1 MNIDLKAQTQSL
13 LNTNHGQDLGTSSNQ
28 PASSSGLPAFGQLLS
43 SQVRVFQEQDAKN
56 TVNTAQLLSPKIEQA
71 SKIEA
76 KEEARQ
82 LNHAGQA
89 TRISDWIDPG
99 KLAYGAGTQALA
111 NSQNHALNSRTE
123 LAYAKLAEMQAQAN
137 NMRSLSKGASLTS
150 SGVDGRVEFS
160 ILNARQLNASI
171 AFGKA
176 GALGDANKDTISPK
190 SIPNN
195 DSEAIT
201 TLGVSMSEQPGN
213 RQHSQ
218 GGDAQSN
225 ADESIQTRTNSLQG
239 QIHASFGSLQWSE
252 EISQKLVFMISANM
266 HCAVLNLNPEN
277 LGPLKILISV
287 QDQMV
292 NSTFVSN
299 SADVRQGLQDG
310 MENLRASMEKSGLVL
325 GQVDIRSAKSFQES
339 QDQIL
344 VSLKSE
350 QADEL
355 AQLIS
360 DYDNQNRGLS
370 PDGTVNVFV

>member
-150 SGVDGRVEFS
+150 SGVDDRVEFS

>member
-13 LNTNHGQDLGTSSNQ
+13 LNTNHGQELGTSSNQ
-28 PASSSGLPAFGQLLS
+28 PASSSGLPVFGQLLS

-89 TRISDWIDPG
+89 TRNSDWIDPG
-99 KLAYGAGTQALA
+99 KSAYGASAQALA
-111 NSQNHALNSRTE
+111 NSQNQVLNSRAE

-137 NMRSLSKGASLTS
+137 NMRSLSKGTSLIS
-150 SGVDGRVEFS
+150 SGVDERFEFS

-176 GALGDANKDTISPK
+176 GTLGDANKDANSLK

-195 DSEAIT
+195 DSEAT
-201 TLGVSMSEQPGN
+201 TALGVSMSEQLGN
-213 RQHSQ
+213 RQHGQ
-218 GGDAQSN
+218 GGDAQSG
-225 ADESIQTRTNSLQG
+225 ADESIKMRTNSLQG

-287 QDQMV
+287 QDQLV

-299 SADVRQGLQDG
+299 SADVRQGLHDG
-310 MENLRASMEKSGLVL
+310 METLRASMEKSGLVL
-325 GQVDIRSAKSFQES
+325 GQVDIRSAKTFHES

-344 VSLKSE
+344 ASLKSE

-360 DYDNQNRGLS
+360 DSDNQNRAPS
-370 PDGTVNVFV
+370 PDGIVNVFV

>member
-13 LNTNHGQDLGTSSNQ
+13 LNTNHGQDFGTSSNQ
-28 PASSSGLPAFGQLLS
+28 PALSSGLPVFGQLLS

-76 KEEARQ
+76 KEQARQ
-82 LNHAGQA
+82 LNHAGQV

-99 KLAYGAGTQALA
+99 KLAYGASTQALA
-111 NSQNHALNSRTE
+111 NSQNQALNSRTE
-123 LAYAKLAEMQAQAN
+123 LAYAKLAEMQAQVN

-150 SGVDGRVEFS
+150 PGVDDQVEFS

-176 GALGDANKDTISPK
+176 GALGDANKDTNSPK
-190 SIPNN
+190 SIPKN

-201 TLGVSMSEQPGN
+201 ALGVSMSEQPGN
-213 RQHSQ
+213 RQNSQ

-287 QDQMV
+287 QDQLV

-310 MENLRASMEKSGLVL
+310 MENLRASMEKSGLIL

-344 VSLKSE
+344 ASLKSE
-350 QADEL
+350 EADEL

-360 DYDNQNRGLS
+360 DYDNQNRTLS

>member
-28 PASSSGLPAFGQLLS
+28 PALSSGLPAFGQLLS

-71 SKIEA
+71 SKMEA
-76 KEEARQ
+76 KEQARQ

-99 KLAYGAGTQALA
+99 KLAYGASTQALA
-111 NSQNHALNSRTE
+111 NSQNQALNSRTE

-150 SGVDGRVEFS
+150 PGVDDQVEFS

-176 GALGDANKDTISPK
+176 GALGDANKDTNSPK
-190 SIPNN
+190 SIPKN

-201 TLGVSMSEQPGN
+201 ALGVSMSEQPGN
-213 RQHSQ
+213 RQNSQ

-287 QDQMV
+287 QDQLV

-310 MENLRASMEKSGLVL
+310 MENLRASMEKSGLIL

-344 VSLKSE
+344 ASLKSE
-350 QADEL
+350 EADEL

-360 DYDNQNRGLS
+360 DYDNQNRTLS

>member
-13 LNTNHGQDLGTSSNQ
+13 LNTNHGQELGTSSNQ
-28 PASSSGLPAFGQLLS
+28 PASSSGLPVFGQLLS

-89 TRISDWIDPG
+89 TRNSDWIDPG
-99 KLAYGAGTQALA
+99 KSAYGASAQALA
-111 NSQNHALNSRTE
+111 NSQNQVLNSRAE

-137 NMRSLSKGASLTS
+137 NMRSLSKGTSLIS
-150 SGVDGRVEFS
+150 SGVDERFEFS

-176 GALGDANKDTISPK
+176 GTLGDANKDANSLK

-201 TLGVSMSEQPGN
+201 ALGVSMSEQPGN
-213 RQHSQ
+213 RQHGQ
-218 GGDAQSN
+218 GGDAQSG
-225 ADESIQTRTNSLQG
+225 ADESIKMRTNSLQG

-287 QDQMV
+287 QDQLV

-299 SADVRQGLQDG
+299 SADVRQGLHDG
-310 MENLRASMEKSGLVL
+310 METLRASMEKSGLVL
-325 GQVDIRSAKSFQES
+325 GQVDIRSAKTFHES

-344 VSLKSE
+344 ASLKSE

-360 DYDNQNRGLS
+360 DSDNQNRAPS
-370 PDGTVNVFV
+370 PDGIVNVFV

>member
-13 LNTNHGQDLGTSSNQ
+13 LNTNHGQELGTSSNQ
-28 PASSSGLPAFGQLLS
+28 PASSSGLPVFGQLLS

-89 TRISDWIDPG
+89 TRNSDWIDPG
-99 KLAYGAGTQALA
+99 KSAYGASAQALA
-111 NSQNHALNSRTE
+111 NSQNQALNSRAE

-137 NMRSLSKGASLTS
+137 NMRSLSKGTSLIS
-150 SGVDGRVEFS
+150 SGVDERFEFS

-176 GALGDANKDTISPK
+176 GTLGDANKDANSLK

-201 TLGVSMSEQPGN
+201 ALGVSMSEQPGN
-213 RQHSQ
+213 RQHGQ
-218 GGDAQSN
+218 GGDAQSG
-225 ADESIQTRTNSLQG
+225 ADEPIKMRTNSLQG

-287 QDQMV
+287 QDQLV

-299 SADVRQGLQDG
+299 SADVRQGLHDG
-310 MENLRASMEKSGLVL
+310 METLRASMEKSGLVL
-325 GQVDIRSAKSFQES
+325 GQVDIRSAKTFHES

-344 VSLKSE
+344 ASLKSE

-360 DYDNQNRGLS
+360 DSDNQNRAPS
-370 PDGTVNVFV
+370 PDVIVNVFV

>member
-13 LNTNHGQDLGTSSNQ
+13 LNTNHGQELGTSSNQ
-28 PASSSGLPAFGQLLS
+28 PASSSGLPVFGQLLS

-89 TRISDWIDPG
+89 TRNSDWIDPG
-99 KLAYGAGTQALA
+99 KSAYGASAQALA
-111 NSQNHALNSRTE
+111 NSQNQVLNSRAE

-137 NMRSLSKGASLTS
+137 NMRSLSKGTSLIS
-150 SGVDGRVEFS
+150 SGVDERFEFS

-176 GALGDANKDTISPK
+176 GTLGDANKDANSLK

-201 TLGVSMSEQPGN
+201 ALGVSMSEQPGN
-213 RQHSQ
+213 RQHGQ
-218 GGDAQSN
+218 GGDAQSG
-225 ADESIQTRTNSLQG
+225 ADEPIKMRTNSLQG

-287 QDQMV
+287 QDQLV

-299 SADVRQGLQDG
+299 SADVRQGLHDG
-310 MENLRASMEKSGLVL
+310 METLRASMEKSGLVL
-325 GQVDIRSAKSFQES
+325 GQVDIRSAKTFHES

-344 VSLKSE
+344 ASLKSE

-360 DYDNQNRGLS
+360 DSDNQNRAPS
-370 PDGTVNVFV
+370 PDGIVNVFV

>member
-28 PASSSGLPAFGQLLS
+28 PALSSGLPVFGQLLS

-76 KEEARQ
+76 KEQARQ
-82 LNHAGQA
+82 LNHAGQV

-99 KLAYGAGTQALA
+99 KLAYGASTQALA
-111 NSQNHALNSRTE
+111 NSQNQALNSRTE

-150 SGVDGRVEFS
+150 PGVDDRVEFS

-176 GALGDANKDTISPK
+176 GALGDANKDINSPK
-190 SIPNN
+190 SIPKN
-195 DSEAIT
+195 DSEAVT
-201 TLGVSMSEQPGN
+201 ALGVSMSEQPGN
-213 RQHSQ
+213 RQNSQ

-225 ADESIQTRTNSLQG
+225 ADESIQTRANSLQG

-287 QDQMV
+287 QDQLV

-310 MENLRASMEKSGLVL
+310 MENLRASMEKSGLIL

-344 VSLKSE
+344 ASLKSE
-350 QADEL
+350 EADEL

-360 DYDNQNRGLS
+360 DYDNQNRTLS

>member
-28 PASSSGLPAFGQLLS
+28 PALSSGLPVFGQLLS

-76 KEEARQ
+76 KEQARQ
-82 LNHAGQA
+82 LNHAGQV

-99 KLAYGAGTQALA
+99 KLAYGASTQALA
-111 NSQNHALNSRTE
+111 NSQNQALNSRTE

-150 SGVDGRVEFS
+150 PGVDDRVEFS

-176 GALGDANKDTISPK
+176 GALGDANKDTNSPK
-190 SIPNN
+190 SIPKN

-201 TLGVSMSEQPGN
+201 ALGVSMSEQPGN
-213 RQHSQ
+213 RQNSQ

-225 ADESIQTRTNSLQG
+225 ADESIQTRANSLQG

-287 QDQMV
+287 QDQLV

-310 MENLRASMEKSGLVL
+310 MENLRASMEKSGLIL

-344 VSLKSE
+344 ASLKSE
-350 QADEL
+350 EADEL

-360 DYDNQNRGLS
+360 DYDNQNRTLS

>member
-99 KLAYGAGTQALA
+99 KLAYGASTQTLA

-123 LAYAKLAEMQAQAN
+123 LAYAKLAEMQSQAN

-150 SGVDGRVEFS
+150 SGVDDRVEFS

-299 SADVRQGLQDG
+299 SSDVRQGLQDG

>member
-28 PASSSGLPAFGQLLS
+28 PALSSGLPVFGQLLS

-76 KEEARQ
+76 KEQARQ
-82 LNHAGQA
+82 LNHAGQV

-99 KLAYGAGTQALA
+99 KLAYGASTQALA
-111 NSQNHALNSRTE
+111 NSQNQALNSRTE

-150 SGVDGRVEFS
+150 PGVDDRVEFS

-176 GALGDANKDTISPK
+176 GALGDANKDINSPK
-190 SIPNN
+190 SIPKN
-195 DSEAIT
+195 DSEAVT
-201 TLGVSMSEQPGN
+201 ALGVSMSEQPGN
-213 RQHSQ
+213 RQNSQ
-218 GGDAQSN
+218 GGDAQSD
-225 ADESIQTRTNSLQG
+225 ADESIQTRSNSLQG

-287 QDQMV
+287 QDQLV

-310 MENLRASMEKSGLVL
+310 MENLRASMEKSGLIL

-344 VSLKSE
+344 ASLKSE
-350 QADEL
+350 EADEL

-360 DYDNQNRGLS
+360 DYDNQNRTLS

>member
-13 LNTNHGQDLGTSSNQ
+13 LNTNHGQDFGTSSNQ
-28 PASSSGLPAFGQLLS
+28 PALSSGLPVFGQLLS

-76 KEEARQ
+76 KEQARQ
-82 LNHAGQA
+82 LNHAGQV

-99 KLAYGAGTQALA
+99 KLAYGASTQALA
-111 NSQNHALNSRTE
+111 NSQNQALNSRTE

-150 SGVDGRVEFS
+150 PGVDDQVEFS

-176 GALGDANKDTISPK
+176 GALGDANKDTNSPK
-190 SIPNN
+190 SIPKN

-201 TLGVSMSEQPGN
+201 ALGVSMSEQPGN
-213 RQHSQ
+213 RQNSQ

-287 QDQMV
+287 QDQLV

-310 MENLRASMEKSGLVL
+310 MENLRASMEKSGLIL

-344 VSLKSE
+344 ASLKSE
-350 QADEL
+350 EADEL

-360 DYDNQNRGLS
+360 DYDNQNRTLS

>member
-123 LAYAKLAEMQAQAN
+123 LAYAKLAEMQSQAN

-150 SGVDGRVEFS
+150 SGVDDRVEFS

>member
-13 LNTNHGQDLGTSSNQ
+13 LNTNHGQELGTSSNQ
-28 PASSSGLPAFGQLLS
+28 PASSSGLPVFGQLLS

-89 TRISDWIDPG
+89 TRNSDWIDPG
-99 KLAYGAGTQALA
+99 KSAYGASAQALA
-111 NSQNHALNSRTE
+111 NSQNQVLNSRAE

-137 NMRSLSKGASLTS
+137 NMRSLSKGTSLIS
-150 SGVDGRVEFS
+150 SGVDERFEFS

-176 GALGDANKDTISPK
+176 GTLGDANKDANSLK

-195 DSEAIT
+195 DSEAT
-201 TLGVSMSEQPGN
+201 TALGVSMSEQPGN
-213 RQHSQ
+213 RQHGQ
-218 GGDAQSN
+218 GGDAQSG
-225 ADESIQTRTNSLQG
+225 ADESIKMRTNSLQG

-287 QDQMV
+287 QDQLV

-299 SADVRQGLQDG
+299 SADVRQGLHDG
-310 MENLRASMEKSGLVL
+310 METLRASMEKSGLVL
-325 GQVDIRSAKSFQES
+325 GQVDIRSAKTFHES

-344 VSLKSE
+344 ASLKSE

-360 DYDNQNRGLS
+360 DSDNQNRAPS
-370 PDGTVNVFV
+370 PDGIVNVFV

>member
-13 LNTNHGQDLGTSSNQ
+13 LNTNHGQELGTSSNQ
-28 PASSSGLPAFGQLLS
+28 PASSSGLPVFGQLLS

-89 TRISDWIDPG
+89 TRNSDWIDPG
-99 KLAYGAGTQALA
+99 KSAYGASAQALA
-111 NSQNHALNSRTE
+111 NSQNQVLNSRAE

-137 NMRSLSKGASLTS
+137 NMRSLSKGTSLIS
-150 SGVDGRVEFS
+150 SGVDERFEFS

-176 GALGDANKDTISPK
+176 GTLGDANKDANSLK

-195 DSEAIT
+195 DSEAT
-201 TLGVSMSEQPGN
+201 TALGVSMSEQLGN
-213 RQHSQ
+213 RQHGQ
-218 GGDAQSN
+218 GGDAQSG
-225 ADESIQTRTNSLQG
+225 ADESIKMRTNSLQG

-252 EISQKLVFMISANM
+252 EISQKLVFMIGANM

-287 QDQMV
+287 QDQLV

-299 SADVRQGLQDG
+299 SADVRQGLHDG
-310 MENLRASMEKSGLVL
+310 METLRASMEKSGLVL
-325 GQVDIRSAKSFQES
+325 GQVDIRSAKTFHES

-344 VSLKSE
+344 ASLKSE

-360 DYDNQNRGLS
+360 DSDNQNRAPS
-370 PDGTVNVFV
+370 PDGIVNVFV

>member
-13 LNTNHGQDLGTSSNQ
+13 LNTNHGQELGTSSNQ
-28 PASSSGLPAFGQLLS
+28 PASSSGLPVFGQLLS

-89 TRISDWIDPG
+89 TRNSDWIDPG
-99 KLAYGAGTQALA
+99 KSAYGASAQALA
-111 NSQNHALNSRTE
+111 NSQNQVLNSRAE

-137 NMRSLSKGASLTS
+137 NMRSLSKGTSLIS
-150 SGVDGRVEFS
+150 SGVDERFEFS

-176 GALGDANKDTISPK
+176 GTLGDANKDANSLK

-201 TLGVSMSEQPGN
+201 ALGVSMSEQPGN
-213 RQHSQ
+213 RQHGQ
-218 GGDAQSN
+218 GGDAQSG
-225 ADESIQTRTNSLQG
+225 ADESIKMRTNSLQG

-287 QDQMV
+287 QDQLV

-299 SADVRQGLQDG
+299 SADVRQGLHDG
-310 MENLRASMEKSGLVL
+310 METLRASMEKSGLVL
-325 GQVDIRSAKSFQES
+325 GQVDIRSAKTFHES

-344 VSLKSE
+344 ASLKSE

-355 AQLIS
+355 AQLVS
-360 DYDNQNRGLS
+360 DSDNQNRAPS
-370 PDGTVNVFV
+370 PDGIVNVFV

>member
-13 LNTNHGQDLGTSSNQ
+13 LNTNHGQELGASSNQ
-28 PASSSGLPAFGQLLS
+28 SASSAGLPVFGQLLS
-43 SQVRVFQEQDAKN
+43 SQVKVFQEQDAKN

-76 KEEARQ
+76 KEEARH
-82 LNHAGQA
+82 LNHAGPSN
-89 TRISDWIDPG
+89 RINEWMDLG
-99 KLAYGAGTQALA
+99 KSAYAVSAQVSG
-111 NSQNHALNSRTE
+111 NPQNQVIHSHAE
-123 LAYAKLAEMQAQAN
+123 LAYAKLAEMQAQAK
-137 NMRSLSKGASLTS
+137 NMSLLSKGASLA
-150 SGVDGRVEFS
+150 GPGADGRAAFP
-160 ILNARQLNASI
+160 ILNTRQFNSGI

-176 GALGDANKDTISPK
+176 GALNDTNKDTNSPK
-190 SIPNN
+190 SIPNA
-195 DSEAIT
+195 DSEAVT
-201 TLGVSMSEQPGN
+201 ALGISMSDQPGN
-213 RQHSQ
+213 RRHGQD
-218 GGDAQSN
+218 GGNQS
-225 ADESIQTRTNSLQG
+225 DTDLESTQMRTNMQG

-299 SADVRQGLQDG
+299 STNVRQGLQDG
-310 MENLRASMEKSGLVL
+310 IENLRASMEKSGLIL
-325 GQVDIRSAKSFQES
+325 GQVDIRSSKSFQES

-344 VSLKSE
+344 ASLKAE
-350 QADEL
+350 QAHEL

-360 DYDNQNRGLS
+360 NVDNQSLKLP

>member
-28 PASSSGLPAFGQLLS
+28 PALSSGLPVFGQLLS

-56 TVNTAQLLSPKIEQA
+56 SVNTAQLLSPKIEQA

-76 KEEARQ
+76 KEQARQ
-82 LNHAGQA
+82 LNHAGQV

-99 KLAYGAGTQALA
+99 KLAYGASTQALA
-111 NSQNHALNSRTE
+111 NSQNQALNSRTE

-150 SGVDGRVEFS
+150 PGVDDQVEFS

-176 GALGDANKDTISPK
+176 GALGDANKDTNSPK
-190 SIPNN
+190 SIPKN

-201 TLGVSMSEQPGN
+201 ALGVSMSEQPGN
-213 RQHSQ
+213 RQNSQ

-287 QDQMV
+287 QDQLV

-310 MENLRASMEKSGLVL
+310 MENLRASMEKSGLIL

-344 VSLKSE
+344 ASLKSE
-350 QADEL
+350 EADEL

-360 DYDNQNRGLS
+360 DYDNQNRTLS

>member
-28 PASSSGLPAFGQLLS
+28 PALSSGLPVFGQLLS

-56 TVNTAQLLSPKIEQA
+56 SVNTAQLLSPKIEQA

-76 KEEARQ
+76 KEQARQ
-82 LNHAGQA
+82 LNHAGQV

-99 KLAYGAGTQALA
+99 KLAYGASTQALA
-111 NSQNHALNSRTE
+111 NSQNQALNSRTE

-150 SGVDGRVEFS
+150 PGVDDQVEFS

-176 GALGDANKDTISPK
+176 GALGDANKDTNSPK
-190 SIPNN
+190 SIPKN
-195 DSEAIT
+195 DSEAVT
-201 TLGVSMSEQPGN
+201 ALGVSMSEQPGN
-213 RQHSQ
+213 RQNSQ

-225 ADESIQTRTNSLQG
+225 ADESIQTRANSLQG

-287 QDQMV
+287 QDQLV

-310 MENLRASMEKSGLVL
+310 MENLRASMEKSGLIL

-344 VSLKSE
+344 ASLKSE
-350 QADEL
+350 EADEL

-360 DYDNQNRGLS
+360 DYDNQNRTLS

>member
-28 PASSSGLPAFGQLLS
+28 PALSSGLPVFGQLLS

-76 KEEARQ
+76 KEQARQ
-82 LNHAGQA
+82 LNHAGQV

-99 KLAYGAGTQALA
+99 KLAYGASTQALA
-111 NSQNHALNSRTE
+111 NSQNQALNSRTE

-150 SGVDGRVEFS
+150 PGVDDRVEFS

-176 GALGDANKDTISPK
+176 GALGDANKDTNSPK
-190 SIPNN
+190 SIPKN
-195 DSEAIT
+195 DSEAVT
-201 TLGVSMSEQPGN
+201 ALGVSMSEQPGN
-213 RQHSQ
+213 RQNSQ

-225 ADESIQTRTNSLQG
+225 ADESIQTRANSLQG

-287 QDQMV
+287 QDQLV

-310 MENLRASMEKSGLVL
+310 MENLRASMEKSGLIL

-344 VSLKSE
+344 ASLKSE
-350 QADEL
+350 EADEL

-360 DYDNQNRGLS
+360 DYDNQNRTLS

>member
-13 LNTNHGQDLGTSSNQ
+13 LNTNHGQELGTSSNQ
-28 PASSSGLPAFGQLLS
+28 PASSSGLPVFGQLLS

-89 TRISDWIDPG
+89 TRNSDWIDPG
-99 KLAYGAGTQALA
+99 KSAYGASAQALA
-111 NSQNHALNSRTE
+111 NSQNQALNSRAE

-137 NMRSLSKGASLTS
+137 NMRSLSKGTSLIS
-150 SGVDGRVEFS
+150 SGVDERFEFS

-176 GALGDANKDTISPK
+176 GTLGDANKDANSLK

-201 TLGVSMSEQPGN
+201 ALGVSMSEQPGN
-213 RQHSQ
+213 RQHGQ
-218 GGDAQSN
+218 GGDAQSG
-225 ADESIQTRTNSLQG
+225 ADESIKMRTNSLQG

-287 QDQMV
+287 QDQLV

-299 SADVRQGLQDG
+299 SADVRQGLHDG
-310 MENLRASMEKSGLVL
+310 METLRASMEKSGLVL
-325 GQVDIRSAKSFQES
+325 GQVDIRSAKTFHES

-344 VSLKSE
+344 ASLKSE

-360 DYDNQNRGLS
+360 DSDNQNRAPS
-370 PDGTVNVFV
+370 PDGIVNVFV

>member
-13 LNTNHGQDLGTSSNQ
+13 LNTNHGQELGTSSNQ
-28 PASSSGLPAFGQLLS
+28 PASSSGLPVFGQLLS

-89 TRISDWIDPG
+89 TRNSDWIDPG
-99 KLAYGAGTQALA
+99 KSAYGASAQALA
-111 NSQNHALNSRTE
+111 NSQNQALNSRAE

-137 NMRSLSKGASLTS
+137 NMRSLSKGTSLIS
-150 SGVDGRVEFS
+150 SGVDERFEFS

-176 GALGDANKDTISPK
+176 GTLGDANKDANSLK

-195 DSEAIT
+195 DSEAT
-201 TLGVSMSEQPGN
+201 TALGVSMSEQLGN
-213 RQHSQ
+213 RQHGQ
-218 GGDAQSN
+218 GGDAQSG
-225 ADESIQTRTNSLQG
+225 ADESIKMRTNSLQG

-287 QDQMV
+287 QDQLV

-299 SADVRQGLQDG
+299 SADVRQGLHDG
-310 MENLRASMEKSGLVL
+310 METLRASMEKSGLVL
-325 GQVDIRSAKSFQES
+325 GQVDIRSAKTFHES

-344 VSLKSE
+344 ASLKSE

-360 DYDNQNRGLS
+360 DSDNQNRAPS
-370 PDGTVNVFV
+370 PDGIVNVFV